1 VDDEFEDDDD
11 LSAHEI
17 AAAIAAAILADDDDD
32 STEIPPSP
40 WAHLDT
46 SAVAF
51 VFAAQL
57 ASASADLFR
66 NLATLALGQSAHDWA
81 EQDRKDFADSML
93 RSLGGLPE
101 TAPEAKGGAE

>member
-1 VDDEFEDDDD
+1 MDEDFEDDEM
-11 LSAHEI
+11 SADEI
-17 AAAIAAAILADDDDD
+17 AAAIAAVLADEED
-32 STEIPPSP
+32 STEVPPSP

-57 ASASADLFR
+57 AAASADLFR
-66 NLATLALGQSAHDWA
+66 NLATLALGQSAYDWA

-93 RSLGGLPE
+93 KSLGGLPE
-101 TAPEAKGGAE
+101 TLDTKGTE